1 MRRLK
6 RAEEQGARCARKG
19 RPRSVSGE
27 FFSCRGE
34 PTSSNDGSSAGDHRG
49 ARRRSAARGGSLQM
63 WWLVSGGREATPD
76 PVSWI
81 HELGCNPLHHFKCSL
96 LHPRKCNPLHPTD
109 VASNP

>member
-1 MRRLK
+1 MT
-6 RAEEQGARCARKG
+6 G
-19 RPRSVSGE
+19 RPPGIIAALVGALQLAVAA
-27 FFSCRGE
+27 CRC
-34 PTSSNDGSSAGDHRG
+34 
-49 ARRRSAARGGSLQM
+49 GGWSR
-63 WWLVSGGREATPD
+63 VVAKRPPI